1 MNNEETN
8 DLHLLTNDMGIN
20 VKENLTSV
28 NMSNGHKRKLQ
39 IIPKWAMTK
48 NLTSVQQLKSMSSE
62 EKDEMI
68 IAN

>member
-8 DLHLLTNDMGIN
+8 DLHLLTKDMKIN

-28 NMSNGHKRKLQ
+28 NTSNVHKRKLQ
-39 IIPKWAMTK
+39 NDSTDLK
-48 NLTSVQQLKSMSSE
+48 LQLKSMTSE